1 MKQQR
6 LGKGLGALI
15 GEETQQTTDA
25 SAPGIMEIDVNEI
38 DPNIDQPRK
47 HFDSEALEGLSQSI
61 KTYGIVQPI
70 IVRRRQDRYSIIA
83 GERRYRAARMAGLK
97 SVPVVVKDCSD
108 AELMEVSLVENL
120 QREDLNPIEEAEA
133 MQMLMAEHALTQ
145 EELSSRLGKSRSA
158 VANTL
163 RLLNLP
169 ESIRSMVISGA
180 LTGGHARCLVALKSD
195 QQKQRLANRI
205 VAEGLSVRA
214 VEELV
219 KAAGSVPAA
228 RHKKKSA
235 PPEIESAEKA
245 LATALGTRVQIS
257 GDLKHGKIIL
267 AYYSADQLG
276 SLYDFLLSG
285 K

>member
-15 GEETQQTTDA
+15 GEEPQTKPA
-25 SAPGIMEIDVNEI
+25 EGAGIREVDVNEI
-38 DPNIDQPRK
+38 DPNVGQPRK
-47 HFDSEALEGLSQSI
+47 HFDSEALEGLAQSI
-61 KTYGIVQPI
+61 QTYGIVQPI
-70 IVRRRQDRYSIIA
+70 IVRRINDRYSIIA

-97 SVPVVVKDCSD
+97 SVP
-108 AELMEVSLVENL
+108 EVSLVENL
-120 QREDLNPIEEAEA
+120 QREDLNPIEEAQA
-133 MQMLMAEHALTQ
+133 MQLLMTEHALTQ
-145 EELSSRLGKSRSA
+145 EELSERLGKSRSA

-169 ESIRSMVISGA
+169 ENIRAMVISGA
-180 LTGGHARCLVALKSD
+180 LTSGHARCLVVLKTD
-195 QQKQRLANRI
+195 EQKTKLANRI

-219 KAAGSVPAA
+219 KKADFVPKE
-228 RHKKKSA
+228 KKIKEA

-245 LATALGTRVQIS
+245 LTSALGTRVQIA
-257 GDLKHGKIIL
+257 GNLKQGKIIL
-267 AYYSADQLG
+267 TYYSANQLE
-276 SLYDFLLSG
+276 SLYDFLLSSG

>member
-15 GEETQQTTDA
+15 GEETQTTA
-25 SAPGIMEIDVNEI
+25 SAAGGVLEVDVNEI
-38 DPNIDQPRK
+38 DPNIGQPRK
-47 HFDSEALEGLSQSI
+47 HFDTEALEGLSSSI
-61 KTYGIVQPI
+61 ITYGIVQPI
-70 IVRRRQDRYSIIA
+70 IVRRSQDRYSIIA

-108 AELMEVSLVENL
+108 SELMEVSLVENL

-133 MQMLMAEHALTQ
+133 MQLLMAEHALTQ
-145 EELSSRLGKSRSA
+145 EELSARLGKSRSA
-158 VANTL
+158 VANAL

-180 LTGGHARCLVALKSD
+180 LSGGHARCLVALKNDD
-195 QQKQRLANRI
+195 QKFRLAKKI
-205 VAEGLSVRA
+205 IAEGLSVRA

-219 KAAGSVPAA
+219 KTEGSMPSP
-228 RHKKKSA
+228 RQNKKTAS
-235 PPEIESAEKA
+235 PEIESAEKA
-245 LATALGTRVQIS
+245 LASALGTRVQIS

-276 SLYDFLLSG
+276 SLYDFLLTG

>member
-1 MKQQR
+1 
-6 LGKGLGALI
+6 
-15 GEETQQTTDA
+15 
-25 SAPGIMEIDVNEI
+25 
-38 DPNIDQPRK
+38 
-47 HFDSEALEGLSQSI
+47 
-61 KTYGIVQPI
+61 
-70 IVRRRQDRYSIIA
+70 
-83 GERRYRAARMAGLK
+83 MAGLK
-97 SVPVVVKDCSD
+97 AVPVVVKDCSD
-108 AELMEVSLVENL
+108 TELMEVSLVENL

-133 MQMLMAEHALTQ
+133 MQLLMAEHALTQ

-158 VANTL
+158 VANAL

-180 LTGGHARCLVALKSD
+180 LSGGHGRCLVALKSD
-195 QQKQRLANRI
+195 EQKIRLAKKI
-205 VAEGLSVRA
+205 ITEGLSVRA

-219 KAAGSVPAA
+219 KTEGSLPSP
-228 RHKKKSA
+228 RKKKTA

-245 LATALGTRVQIS
+245 LASALGTRVQIS

-276 SLYDFLLSG
+276 SLYDFLLTG